1 MGATANGG
9 MLTNLSSK
17 QKGRIT
23 NKFKPPLKKDTP
35 DAAKAKESL
44 SIDLN
49 DARLKNIE
57 PRMIETIKNE
67 VCWLLAL
74 TIPLKEADLT
84 NTMLRSMFF

>member
-9 MLTNLSSK
+9 TLNNAASK
-17 QKGRIT
+17 QKGRTT

-35 DAAKAKESL
+35 DAAKAKDPL
-44 SIDLN
+44 SFDLN

-67 VCWLLAL
+67 V
-74 TIPLKEADLT
+74 
-84 NTMLRSMFF
+84 S

>member
-1 MGATANGG
+1 MSATANGG
-9 MLTNLSSK
+9 MLANGATK
-17 QKGRIT
+17 QKGRAT

-35 DAAKAKESL
+35 DGAKAKDPL

-67 VCWLLAL
+67 VC
-74 TIPLKEADLT
+74 
-84 NTMLRSMFF
+84 